1 MTKEKRI
8 KEIIELAQELLLQPK
23 YQELELE
30 DVLEEMGVLD
40 EVVEYIMEGGDIMK
54 YQLK

>member
-1 MTKEKRI
+1 MNKEKRI